1 MLTNFDLE
9 EVSKHYNFD
18 LIVVMKDEL
27 INHKPKNG
35 NFIINLQSSD
45 EGNGTH
51 WTLLSIRDKKCFYQ
65 DSFGIIPPKEVI
77 QFCKRI
83 SNSHLAFSEM
93 QMQNI
98 DTETCGFYALGII
111 IHLNRSKNKDIFKS
125 AKEYINQFSYKTAEN
140 NKILQS
146 YFRNLQDS
154 KNFKLLQKLYSQ
166 K

>member
-9 EVSKHYNFD
+9 EISQHYNFD

-27 INHKPKNG
+27 VNHTPKSG
-35 NFIINLQSSD
+35 NYIINLQSSY

-51 WTLLSIRDKKCFYQ
+51 WTMLSIRGKKCFYQ
-65 DSFGIIPPKEVI
+65 DSFGIISPKEVI

-83 SNSHLAFSEM
+83 SNSHLAFSEI

-98 DTETCGFYALGII
+98 DSETCGFYSLGII

-125 AKEYINQFSYKTAEN
+125 AKEFINKFSYKTAEN
-140 NKILQS
+140 NKIL
-146 YFRNLQDS
+146 
-154 KNFKLLQKLYSQ
+154 
-166 K
+166 